1 MIKVEVHEARIQ
13 AKTLITGLY
22 IVFACLISLAWSHI
36 LLFSVQGTT
45 TETEMRKRIS
55 GSFHVSMD
63 YLEDPAL
70 RERAMSIASILTNTV
85 EGVYYA
91 EINI

>member
-36 LLFSVQGTT
+36 LLFSV
-45 TETEMRKRIS
+45 
-55 GSFHVSMD
+55 
-63 YLEDPAL
+63 
-70 RERAMSIASILTNTV
+70 
-85 EGVYYA
+85 
-91 EINI
+91 